1 MSKKKTK
8 KKSVVDSAVRNAAV
22 LTDGC
27 NPEFVKGAKFDGIF
41 EMPIIK
47 KPSKIVI
54 PDNLIPF
61 SKTDRSSKKAFAV
74 CEYEND
80 SEFKDLLSNPKDYV
94 KKIKKYQ
101 GFITPDCSIYRDMPL
116 AIQITNIYRNRAIG
130 YYMQSKGINVIPN
143 VRWFWIKKRDKR
155 A

>member
-1 MSKKKTK
+1 MVRKKIK

-61 SKTDRSSKKAFAV
+61 SKIDRSSKKSFAV

-80 SEFKDLLSNPKDYV
+80 SEFKELL
-94 KKIKKYQ
+94 
-101 GFITPDCSIYRDMPL
+101 FF
-116 AIQITNIYRNRAIG
+116 A
-130 YYMQSKGINVIPN
+130 
-143 VRWFWIKKRDKR
+143 
-155 A
+155 